1 MIEECFKWAFGT
13 GKEIL
18 GIDAGIEKG
27 KDLLERLIYHIRAE
41 ETPGRF
47 LERLSERLTEYRTN
61 KGVRANVNIL
71 PNIMMMKE
79 MCGDRF
85 YYMKA
90 AILAGF
96 LNALTASQGGKKNSE
111 SEA

>member
-13 GKEIL
+13 GMEIL
-18 GIDAGIEKG
+18 GIEAGTEKG

-47 LERLSERLTEYRTN
+47 LERLSERLTEYKTN
-61 KGVRANVNIL
+61 KGIRANVNIL
-71 PNIMMMKE
+71 PNIMTMKE
-79 MCGDRF
+79 MYGDRF
-85 YYMKA
+85 YYVKA
-90 AILAGF
+90 AVLAGF
-96 LNALTASQGGKKNSE
+96 LNALTASQGEKKKRE